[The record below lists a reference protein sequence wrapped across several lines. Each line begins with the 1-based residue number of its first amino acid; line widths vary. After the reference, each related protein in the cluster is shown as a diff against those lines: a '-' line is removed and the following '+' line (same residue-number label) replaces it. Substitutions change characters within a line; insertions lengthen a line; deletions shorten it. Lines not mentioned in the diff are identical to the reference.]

1 MTAKG
6 PEQMPMTNAEKQA
19 AFRARQ
25 AQKAA
30 ATQAELAAA
39 LDQLKAARAQIVNL
53 QYRLNGLTT
62 VVADQQRQIAQHKA
76 QERKRT

>member
-30 ATQAELAAA
+30 ETQAELAAA
-39 LDQLKAARAQIVNL
+39 LDQLRAARAQIVNL
-53 QYRLNGLTT
+53 QYRLNGLAT
-62 VVADQQRQIAQHKA
+62 VVADQQRQIAQHKT

>member
-30 ATQAELAAA
+30 ATQAENAELR
-39 LDQLKAARAQIVNL
+39 DQLKAARAQIINL
-53 QYRLNGLTT
+53 QYRLNGLAT
-62 VVADQQRQIAQHKA
+62 VIADLQQQAARHKA